1 VVRQTAFAI
10 GAANVIGGVL
20 VAVFLVWVVPVP
32 GPRAQGR
39 EVNLILA
46 VVYLLAASV
55 VGQLLGRRTG
65 APVLSWLREGR
76 RPDAR
81 ERDVTLRQALLQARN
96 VAALWGVA
104 AVLFAGVNAFYS
116 GALALEVGVT
126 VAMGGIVTAALCYLL
141 AERIGRPVMALAL
154 ADHPPRRPVIPGVA
168 TRMVLAW
175 SSGTAVAVLGAALVA
190 AEFLAAGT
198 TSPRRMA
205 VTVLFLCAAALLVG
219 LATAVFAARSLA
231 DPLESIRLAL
241 AEVEAG
247 STDVEVPVYDGN
259 EVGLLQAGFNSMV
272 AGLRERERIR
282 DLFGR
287 HVGEDVARQALA
299 RGISLGGETRE
310 AAVLFVDLVGST
322 TLAATDDPTVVVAT
336 LNRFFAIV
344 TEVVARHGGWVNK
357 FEGDAALCVFG
368 ALAEPPDP
376 AAALAAGRELSAR
389 LQQELPTLAAG
400 IGLSAGQVVA
410 GNIGGADRY
419 EYTVIG
425 DPVNEAARLAD
436 LAKPGPQ
443 RVLAAEAIV
452 TRARTSEA
460 SQWRLGEAVTLR
472 GRPTPTRIAA
482 PVSQLRAPRAGSG
495 RFCGG

>member
-1 VVRQTAFAI
+1 VRGVVRQTAFAI
-10 GAANVIGGVL
+10 GAANAIGGVL

-32 GPRAQGR
+32 GPRAQGQ

-55 VGQLLGRRTG
+55 VGQLIGRRTG
-65 APVLSWLREGR
+65 APALSWLREGR
-76 RPDAR
+76 RPDAHER
-81 ERDVTLRQALLQARN
+81 EVTLRQALLQARN

-104 AVLFAGVNAFYS
+104 TVLFAGVNALYYS
-116 GALALEVGVT
+116 GALALEIGVT
-126 VAMGGIVTAALCYLL
+126 VGMGGVVTAALCYLL

-154 ADHPPRRPVIPGVA
+154 AEHPPRRPVIPGVA

-175 SSGTAVAVLGAALVA
+175 SCGTAVAVLGAALVA
-190 AEFLAAGT
+190 GEFLAAGT

-205 VTVLFLCAAALLVG
+205 VTVLFLCVAALLVG
-219 LATAVFAARSLA
+219 LATALFAARSLA
-231 DPLESIRLAL
+231 DPLDSIRLAL
-241 AEVEAG
+241 AKVEAG
-247 STDVEVPVYDGN
+247 STEVEVPVYDGN

-299 RGISLGGETRE
+299 RGIRLGGETHE
-310 AAVLFVDLVGST
+310 AAVLYVDLVGST
-322 TLAATDDPTVVVAT
+322 TLAATEEPTVVVAT

-344 TEVVARHGGWVNK
+344 IEVVAHHGGWVNK

-368 ALAEPPDP
+368 VPTEHPDP
-376 AAALAAGRELSAR
+376 AAAGLAAGRELSAR
-389 LQQELPTLAAG
+389 LQKELPALAAG

-436 LAKPGPQ
+436 LAKADPQ

-452 TRARTSEA
+452 ARARTSEA
-460 SQWRLGEAVTLR
+460 GQWRLREAVTLR

-482 PVSQLRAPRAGSG
+482 PISQSG
-495 RFCGG
+495 ASRGE